1 MCRLDL
7 CSQNHLGT
15 WLYYLNVA
23 NINLYERTISHTHTH
38 GHTMFLGPCMA
49 CPIFYLRLTIES
61 DRVRLIEKRKV
72 HFVRDFASLMTRSSA
87 MLLKKK
93 IIATLYECTRLTDI
107 SSIPHILVFTQEL
120 EMCKRPSMHLCIS
133 RVQVMYCLFDQKGK
147 YPST

>member
-1 MCRLDL
+1 MHGLSYLLLASHYRIRPCEIDRKAESSF
-7 CSQNHLGT
+7 CSRFRIPNDPVLG
-15 WLYYLNVA
+15 NV
-23 NINLYERTISHTHTH
+23 
-38 GHTMFLGPCMA
+38 
-49 CPIFYLRLTIES
+49 
-61 DRVRLIEKRKV
+61 V
-72 HFVRDFASLMTRSSA
+72 
-87 MLLKKK
+87 KKK